1 MVSSYLGSS
10 NFEDYLGPAD
20 YNKFHPD
27 HGCEWSVVMC
37 WLWPEA
43 RSQAKP
49 GQKKPGQAGP
59 NLWPETAFGL
69 AWILSKL
76 EPAA

>member
-27 HGCEWSVVMC
+27 HGREWSVVMC

-43 RSQAKP
+43 RGCAKPSQAKP
-49 GQKKPGQAGP
+49 GPI
-59 NLWPETAFGL
+59 FGL
-69 AWILSKL
+69 RQLLAW
-76 EPAA
+76 PGF